1 MQEKEK
7 DQNYNCNKC
16 AFFNICCEG
25 KSFVGKEL
33 CEKGYFAYLEK
44 IEDKDTSADQVGR
57 Q

>member
-44 IEDKDTSADQVGR
+44 MEDKDTSADQVGR